1 MACHCLFFVSVVTI
15 QVRSV
20 IICSKGDLMSDSTT
34 MLWGYPVIPDIILWS
49 CLILLAVCVVLL
61 VLILKRAI
69 ANTGM
74 DQVIREEL
82 RTGREESTGAA
93 RELREEVSAS
103 QKTSVDTMVRIIS
116 EMGKTQGDQL
126 ESIVRR
132 VQGLTESNETR
143 IEKLRSTID
152 SQLRHLQERNEKKLD
167 QMRETVDEKL
177 QSTLEKRLGESFKL
191 VSERLEAVQRGLG
204 EMQNL
209 AAGVGDL
216 KRVLTNVKAR
226 GTWGEVQLGALLEQI
241 LTPEQYEMNVHTKPN
256 SRESVEFAIRLPGSD
271 NDPESHVWLPI
282 DSKFPQEDYLR
293 LLDAAE
299 VADADAV
306 QKATSAL
313 ISAVNRS
320 AKEIRDKYL
329 NPPMTTDFAIMFL
342 PTEGLYAEVLR
353 QSGQVEKIQ
362 QTYRI
367 VVAGPTTLSAILNSL
382 RMGFRTLALE
392 KRSSEVWQVLAAV
405 KMEFGKFGDVLGKV
419 KKQLHTV
426 SKTLDQTDVRA
437 RAMERKLREVE
448 DLPAEATADILEL
461 TDPGTNDGSEEEGDD
476 NV

>member
-15 QVRSV
+15 QVSSV
-20 IICSKGDLMSDSTT
+20 ITCSKGDLMSDSTT

-61 VLILKRAI
+61 VLIFKRAI
-69 ANTGM
+69 ANAGI

-103 QKTSVDTMVRIIS
+103 QKTSVDIMVRIIS

-271 NDPESHVWLPI
+271 NDPESNVWLPI

-353 QSGQVEKIQ
+353 QPGQVEKMQ

-419 KKQLHTV
+419 KKQLYTV

-461 TDPGTNDGSEEEGDD
+461 ADSGTNDGSEEEGDD

>member
-1 MACHCLFFVSVVTI
+1 MACRCLFFVSVVTI
-15 QVRSV
+15 QGSSV
-20 IICSKGDLMSDSTT
+20 ITCSKGDLMSDSTT

-69 ANTGM
+69 ANAGI

-103 QKTSVDTMVRIIS
+103 QKTSVDIMVRIIS

-271 NDPESHVWLPI
+271 NDPESCVWLPI

-353 QSGQVEKIQ
+353 QPGQVEKMQ

-461 TDPGTNDGSEEEGDD
+461 ADSGTNDGSEEEGDD

>member
-1 MACHCLFFVSVVTI
+1 MTSVLI
-15 QVRSV
+15 GL
-20 IICSKGDLMSDSTT
+20 C
-34 MLWGYPVIPDIILWS
+34 IILLVV
-49 CLILLAVCVVLL
+49 CLVLL
-61 VLILKRAI
+61 VVILKVLKADTN
-69 ANTGM
+69 AETE
-74 DQVIREEL
+74 QAIREEL
-82 RTGREESTGAA
+82 RRGREESTKAA

-103 QKTSVDTMVRIIS
+103 QKSSVDTVVKTVG
-116 EMGKTQGDQL
+116 EMGKSQGDQL
-126 ESIVRR
+126 ESIAMRI
-132 VQGLTESNETR
+132 QTLTESNKTH
-143 IEKLRSTID
+143 IEKLRGTID
-152 SQLRHLQERNEKKLD
+152 SQLKHLQASNEKKLD

-177 QSTLEKRLGESFKL
+177 QNTLEKRLGESFKL

-226 GTWGEVQLGALLEQI
+226 GTWGEVQLGAILEQI
-241 LTPEQYEMNVHTKPN
+241 LTPDQYEVNVHTKKD

-271 NDPESHVWLPI
+271 NDPDSHVWLPI

-293 LLDAAE
+293 LIDAAE
-299 VADADAV
+299 AADADAV
-306 QKATSAL
+306 QKASAAL
-313 ISAVNRS
+313 LSAVNRS

-329 NPPMTTDFAIMFL
+329 NPPVTTDFAIMFL

-353 QSGQVEKIQ
+353 QPGQVEKIQ

-392 KRSSEVWQVLAAV
+392 KRSSEVWKVLAAV
-405 KMEFGKFGDVLGKV
+405 KMEFGKFGGILGKV
-419 KKQLHTV
+419 KKQLKTV

-437 RAMERKLREVE
+437 RAMERKLRDVE
-448 DLPAEATADILEL
+448 DLPAGDAADILEL
-461 TDPGTNDGSEEEGDD
+461 PDAHTEVDSDEGVV
-476 NV
+476 NKE